1 MCSRQPAHSIVRVCS
16 KRYPSPFNSISE
28 SAQVGIRV
36 CSCQYP
42 SRFPG
47 LYESAQVNDPAFS
60 PQYPSLLKSLSESIQ
75 AVRSWPPLGLPAGQ
89 PNGPA
94 RRRGRLGRAALR
106 LERRPRA
113 GRVKAPPADRTAPDA
128 PGDSR
133 LFHVISRPICAGR
146 GNAAATGG
154 LVCVC
159 VHACARMCAC
169 ARARACAC
177 ACVCVFGPGA
187 NPRWALS
194 QGPLA
199 GFEPSK

>member
-94 RRRGRLGRAALR
+94 RRPGRLGRAALR

-113 GRVKAPPADRTAPDA
+113 AWPSQSAASGPDRPRCPGRFAPFPRHFTPNLRRKGECG
-128 PGDSR
+128 GDW
-133 LFHVISRPICAGR
+133 RPS
-146 GNAAATGG
+146 
-154 LVCVC
+154 VCVC
-159 VHACARMCAC
+159 TRARGCVRARVRVR
-169 ARARACAC
+169 ARARV
-177 ACVCVFGPGA
+177 CVCLARAPILGGP
-187 NPRWALS
+187 
-194 QGPLA
+194 
-199 GFEPSK
+199 

>member
-75 AVRSWPPLGLPAGQ
+75 AVRSWPPLGLPAAAAGQ

-94 RRRGRLGRAALR
+94 RRPGRLGRAVLR

-113 GRVKAPPADRTAPDA
+113 AWPSQSAASGPDRPRCPGRFAPFPRPFAPDLRRKGGCG
-128 PGDSR
+128 GDW
-133 LFHVISRPICAGR
+133 RPSVCVRAACAR
-146 GNAAATGG
+146 VRACVRA
-154 LVCVC
+154 CVC
-159 VHACARMCAC
+159 VRVSVRVCVRAC
-169 ARARACAC
+169 ARARPAA
-177 ACVCVFGPGA
+177 
-187 NPRWALS
+187 
-194 QGPLA
+194 QGT
-199 GFEPSK
+199 G